1 MNKLILKREQ
11 NEDLKLSK
19 RESKRE
25 SKQSLIHR
33 MEYPLLSSDAETE
46 ALLLSKLLCD

>member
-11 NEDLKLSK
+11 NEDLKL
-19 RESKRE
+19 SKRE

-46 ALLLSKLLCD
+46 ALLMSKLLCD